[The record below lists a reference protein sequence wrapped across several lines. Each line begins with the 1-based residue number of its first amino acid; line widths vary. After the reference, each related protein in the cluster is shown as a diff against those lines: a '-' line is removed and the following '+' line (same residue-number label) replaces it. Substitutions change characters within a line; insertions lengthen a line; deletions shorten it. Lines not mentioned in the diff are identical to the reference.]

1 MKSTMTRQLRSL
13 KNPRIKK
20 KRLASSSRINPLKK

>member
-20 KRLASSSRINPLKK
+20 KG